1 MNCKRCGYTTKVVF
15 DLKSHL
21 KRKYVCSPILED
33 IDVNIL
39 YNECFEK
46 KIKNYNCDYCDKSY
60 SYLSGK
66 NFHLKTCSKKIEFEL
81 QQTNQLELLKKEF
94 EDYKKENPRQ
104 LDETGVKTIITNN
117 NNITNNTIN
126 TINNITINA
135 FGKEDIQYLSNDPK
149 YMQIMLN
156 CLNTK
161 EQGIMHLIKY
171 IYFNPEHPENHNVKK
186 PIKNDNYMKTYN
198 GKEWNLSIATDGL
211 YSILQKIETEFSI
224 FLEKMEDEGTR
235 VKDPLM
241 KKFMVS
247 VGYALKFE
255 FSSLKHPPPDCQID
269 DKQLDKMNKT
279 LLTLFLFFINEKT
292 NELINS
298 E

>member
-1 MNCKRCGYTTKVVF
+1 MNCKRCGYNTRNKC

-21 KRKYVCSPILED
+21 QRKNVCSPILED

-39 YNECFEK
+39 YNEYFEK
-46 KIKNYNCDYCDKSY
+46 KNKLYKCDYCDKTY
-60 SYLSGK
+60 SFLSGK
-66 NFHLKTCSKKIEFEL
+66 SCHVKNCSKKIEFEL

-104 LDETGVKTIITNN
+104 LDETGVKTLITNN
-117 NNITNNTIN
+117 NNHITNN

-135 FGKEDIQYLSNDPK
+135 FGKENIQYLSNDPK

-186 PIKNDNYMKTYN
+186 TIKNDNYMKTYN

-211 YSILQKIETEFSI
+211 FSILQKIESEFSI

-247 VGYALKFE
+247 VGYALNFE

-292 NELINS
+292 NELINPTL
-298 E
+298 